1 MDEKRNDSKLNR
13 IAECLKNKDYSN
25 PELTGAKIISLSLL
39 VILLLGLFV
48 LVTRID
54 SIQIKGDLTVFSET
68 EIVEASGLK
77 VGGCLYSKP
86 FFVIKSELK
95 KNLPMAEKISVHKN
109 FFTRKVTIKV
119 EFSDFEYYIQSGDKF
134 YGVDSNLRV
143 TDIRESRLDFASL
156 GARTLTLPQFEAP
169 VLGESIVFSA
179 TLDVLDEDGYIIE
192 EGEPISK
199 FEYITR
205 LLGFLKDG
213 GYLERVDAVFLDEKF
228 NIRIVLDG
236 RYLVY
241 IGKCDG
247 LPTKFEVIDAIISE
261 GSTDYGKYVVI
272 NVQNP
277 ALASAR
283 VDNELDLERYTIYGK
298 YTEDETEKPT
308 EAPTEVQTEAGS
320 QGDS

>member
-13 IAECLKNKDYSN
+13 IAECLKNRDYSN

-68 EIVEASGLK
+68 EIVEASGLR

-86 FFVIKSELK
+86 FFVIKSELR

-119 EFSDFEYYIQSGDKF
+119 EFSDFEYYIQSGDRF
-134 YGVDSNLRV
+134 FGVDSNLRV

-241 IGKCDG
+241 IGKCDS
-247 LPTKFEVIDAIISE
+247 LRTKFEVIDAIISE

-283 VDNELDLERYTIYGK
+283 VDNELDLERYAIYGK
-298 YTEDETEKPT
+298 HTEEGTEKPT
-308 EAPTEVQTEAGS
+308 EAPTEVPTEAGS
-320 QGDS
+320 QGDN

>member
-68 EIVEASGLK
+68 EIVEASGLR

-86 FFVIKSELK
+86 FFVIKSELR

-119 EFSDFEYYIQSGDKF
+119 EFSDFEYYIQSGDRF

-199 FEYITR
+199 FEYITM

-241 IGKCDG
+241 IGKCDS
-247 LPTKFEVIDAIISE
+247 LRTKFEVIDAIISE

-308 EAPTEVQTEAGS
+308 EAPTEVPTEAGS
-320 QGDS
+320 QGDN

>member
-13 IAECLKNKDYSN
+13 IAECLKNRDYSN

-68 EIVEASGLK
+68 EIVEASGLR

-86 FFVIKSELK
+86 FFVIKSELR

-119 EFSDFEYYIQSGDKF
+119 EFSDFEYYIQSGDRF
-134 YGVDSNLRV
+134 FGVDSNLRV

-179 TLDVLDEDGYIIE
+179 TLDVLDGIRNYKNTKTRSCMTWFSALRL
-192 EGEPISK
+192 PSK
-199 FEYITR
+199 
-205 LLGFLKDG
+205 
-213 GYLERVDAVFLDEKF
+213 
-228 NIRIVLDG
+228 
-236 RYLVY
+236 
-241 IGKCDG
+241 
-247 LPTKFEVIDAIISE
+247 
-261 GSTDYGKYVVI
+261 
-272 NVQNP
+272 
-277 ALASAR
+277 
-283 VDNELDLERYTIYGK
+283 
-298 YTEDETEKPT
+298 
-308 EAPTEVQTEAGS
+308 
-320 QGDS
+320 

>member
-86 FFVIKSELK
+86 FFVIKSELR

-119 EFSDFEYYIQSGDKF
+119 EFSDFEYYIQSGDRF

-241 IGKCDG
+241 IGKCDS
-247 LPTKFEVIDAIISE
+247 LRTKFEVIDAIISE

-308 EAPTEVQTEAGS
+308 EAPTEEPTETGS
-320 QGDS
+320 QGDN

>member
-13 IAECLKNKDYSN
+13 IAECLKNRDYSN

-68 EIVEASGLK
+68 EIVEASGLR

-86 FFVIKSELK
+86 FFVIKSELR

-134 YGVDSNLRV
+134 FGVDSNLRV

-241 IGKCDG
+241 IGKCDSFR
-247 LPTKFEVIDAIISE
+247 TKFEVIDAIISE

-283 VDNELDLERYTIYGK
+283 VDNELDLERYAIYGK
-298 YTEDETEKPT
+298 YTEDGTEKPT
-308 EAPTEVQTEAGS
+308 KSPAEVPTEAGS
-320 QGDS
+320 QGDN

>member
-13 IAECLKNKDYSN
+13 IAECLKNRDYSN

-54 SIQIKGDLTVFSET
+54 SIQIRGDLTVFSET
-68 EIVEASGLK
+68 EIVEASGLR

-86 FFVIKSELK
+86 FFVIKSELR

-119 EFSDFEYYIQSGDKF
+119 EFSDFEYYIQSGDRF

-241 IGKCDG
+241 IGKCDS
-247 LPTKFEVIDAIISE
+247 LRTKFEVIDAIISE

-283 VDNELDLERYTIYGK
+283 VDNELDLERYAIYGK
-298 YTEDETEKPT
+298 YTEDGTEKPT
-308 EAPTEVQTEAGS
+308 EAPTEVPTEAGS
-320 QGDS
+320 QGDN

>member
-13 IAECLKNKDYSN
+13 IAECLKNRDYSN

-68 EIVEASGLK
+68 EIVEASGLR

-86 FFVIKSELK
+86 FFVIKSELR

-134 YGVDSNLRV
+134 FGVDSNLRV

-213 GYLERVDAVFLDEKF
+213 GYLERVDAMFLDEKF

-241 IGKCDG
+241 IGKCDS
-247 LPTKFEVIDAIISE
+247 LRTKFEVIDAIISE

-283 VDNELDLERYTIYGK
+283 VDNELDLERYAIYGK
-298 YTEDETEKPT
+298 YTEDGTEKPT
-308 EAPTEVQTEAGS
+308 EAPTEVPTEAGS
-320 QGDS
+320 QGDN